1 MQLKCTPRQNRKIRI
16 LRAAARAHPH
26 QAAGRHAA
34 CAGPRVCRA
43 RHDLEIW
50 HPCRPVTSSGARKS
64 RFSRKIATLRPPQA
78 AILVTPPPV
87 TWSAHAPE
95 SIDHGTTSAQP
106 KPVHNQ
112 GALSCAKSHFS
123 PGWARARIRASF
135 GKCGKSAPPYRLC
148 AWESRTIKNL
158 HRTTLRHEDLPFSSA
173 HQLWLH
179 GTQSEKSES
188 LPDGFVGSEEVGCHL
203 EQGPVVS
210 ADFSD
215 T

>member
-50 HPCRPVTSSGARKS
+50 HPGRPVTSSGARKS
-64 RFSRKIATLRPPQA
+64 RFSREIATLRPPQA
-78 AILVTPPPV
+78 AILATPPPV

-123 PGWARARIRASF
+123 PGWAQSTDQ
-135 GKCGKSAPPYRLC
+135 GKFWKVRKIDPA
-148 AWESRTIKNL
+148 
-158 HRTTLRHEDLPFSSA
+158 
-173 HQLWLH
+173 
-179 GTQSEKSES
+179 
-188 LPDGFVGSEEVGCHL
+188 
-203 EQGPVVS
+203 VS
-210 ADFSD
+210 AVCLGVAHHQELASYDVAS
-215 T
+215 

>member
-26 QAAGRHAA
+26 QPAGRHAA

-78 AILVTPPPV
+78 AILATPPPV

-112 GALSCAKSHFS
+112 GALSCTKSHFS
-123 PGWARARIRASF
+123 AGWAQSTDQ
-135 GKCGKSAPPYRLC
+135 GKFWQVR
-148 AWESRTIKNL
+148 EI
-158 HRTTLRHEDLPFSSA
+158 
-173 HQLWLH
+173 
-179 GTQSEKSES
+179 
-188 LPDGFVGSEEVGCHL
+188 
-203 EQGPVVS
+203 GPAVS
-210 ADFSD
+210 AVSGPTGSWRRDRPTIGALGSGRYAFSGVNFAD
-215 T
+215 KKSSVL

>member
-1 MQLKCTPRQNRKIRI
+1 MGRRPHNPNLCTTR
-16 LRAAARAHPH
+16 
-26 QAAGRHAA
+26 
-34 CAGPRVCRA
+34 
-43 RHDLEIW
+43 
-50 HPCRPVTSSGARKS
+50 
-64 RFSRKIATLRPPQA
+64 
-78 AILVTPPPV
+78 
-87 TWSAHAPE
+87 
-95 SIDHGTTSAQP
+95 
-106 KPVHNQ
+106 
-112 GALSCAKSHFS
+112 ALSAAQNHISQ
-123 PGWARARIRASF
+123 PGGPRARIRASF

-188 LPDGFVGSEEVGCHL
+188 LPDGFVGSEEAGRHL